1 MSHYDELI
9 EDLFSKKPCFLK
21 IDLHLVQKVAH
32 LLGHPEKAF
41 PSIHIA
47 GTNGKGSVAL
57 KVAKALEF
65 SGLKVGLFT
74 SPHLFCYR
82 ERIQINSQMIS
93 EKDVEEYLL
102 FLIPLIE
109 KNIPS
114 PSFFEITTF
123 LAFCYFRDQ
132 KVDIAVIEAGIG
144 GLLDTTNIIDPLV
157 SVITSIGS
165 DHKEVLG
172 DIPLHKAGIIKP
184 GRPVVVGPSANLPL
198 ICETAKKQGS
208 PLYLVEP
215 VSGFYDLENQN
226 IARKTLEVLP
236 LQIKIEAQALSIR
249 PPCRFEKCGRVIFD
263 VAHNP
268 QGFLKLVEA
277 LEIHFPEKKIACI
290 LGMSKEKEIA
300 PSLSILSQKASH
312 FYLVEAQT
320 KRAASKQKM
329 ADILLSQGFSSFTV
343 CSLDKA
349 CELALSQEDLI
360 VVTGSFYLIPEA
372 RSFFLRQVAT

>member
-1 MSHYDELI
+1 MKHYDELI
-9 EDLFSKKPCFLK
+9 SDLFSKKPHFLK
-21 IDLHLVQKVAH
+21 IDLHLVKKVAG

-41 PSIHIA
+41 PSVHIA

-82 ERIQINSQMIS
+82 ERIQISSQMIS
-93 EKDVEEYLL
+93 EKDVEDYLS
-102 FLIPLIE
+102 FLNPLIE
-109 KNIPS
+109 QIIPS

-144 GLLDTTNIIDPLV
+144 GLLDTTNILDPLV

-165 DHKEVLG
+165 DHKEILG

-184 GRPVVVGPSANLPL
+184 RRPVVVGPSANLAL
-198 ICETAKKQGS
+198 ICETAKKQDS
-208 PLYLVEP
+208 PLYLVDSSP
-215 VSGFYDLENQN
+215 GFYDLENQN
-226 IARKTLEVLP
+226 IARKTLQVLP
-236 LQIKIEAQALSIR
+236 LQIKIEPQALSVR

-277 LEIHFPEKKIACI
+277 MNIHFPDKKWVCI

-300 PSLSILSQKASH
+300 ESLSILSKKTSH

-320 KRAASKQKM
+320 TRAASKQKM
-329 ADILLSQGFSSFTV
+329 ADILLSQGVSSFTV
-343 CSLDKA
+343 CPMEKA

-360 VVTGSFYLIPEA
+360 VVTGSFYLMPEA
-372 RSFFLRQVAT
+372 RSFLLREVAT